1 MCRGLIIVGS
11 DEAVW
16 ATLNPAK
23 KSFSIC
29 PLSVV
34 LCESLNS
41 IRTYVRYVCECD
53 HRLPPAPGRA
63 SRCLQLPGFQAWNQA
78 WAKRG

>member
-23 KSFSIC
+23 KSFVFC
-29 PLSVV
+29 PYRLS
-34 LCESLNS
+34 SLN
-41 IRTYVRYVCECD
+41 
-53 HRLPPAPGRA
+53 P
-63 SRCLQLPGFQAWNQA
+63 
-78 WAKRG
+78 